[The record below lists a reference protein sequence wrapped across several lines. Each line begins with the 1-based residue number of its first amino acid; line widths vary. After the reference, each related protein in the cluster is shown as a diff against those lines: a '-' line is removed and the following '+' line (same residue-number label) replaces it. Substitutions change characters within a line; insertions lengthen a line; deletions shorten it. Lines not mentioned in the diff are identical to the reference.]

1 MIKHNRLEFEL
12 DQPDIVLRGMVD
24 DAPGTVFSGRLVV
37 NLSEPIRV
45 KGLTMALEGH
55 EHLEWEYHNDGA
67 MSTFHRNTAPIM
79 HQWTFFTTANGK
91 KIETWEAGRHEFPF
105 SLVFPG
111 NLPESINI
119 PYAKVSYQLKAVLRR
134 TGIMPNISAKHEIQ
148 VKRDLTM
155 DGAFGTGAID
165 VENCWREK
173 LEFRI
178 SSEADTF
185 KPGDSMLATFKFQPL
200 VKQMH
205 LTKIGVILKEY
216 VRCHTPLGNAE
227 KTVSRVA
234 AFAELIPDER
244 NTNTKNLEEEA
255 IYDSL
260 HELQQHTEDTP
271 LPPQPPVS
279 QLSGQ
284 VSSASLHSLVS
295 ACPSHSASPA
305 PLVIRDSHS
314 RNQACGAKPAA
325 HVATDPAKP
334 GIDLTHAIEE
344 HIRLRIPSE
353 MKRLQYDHI
362 SSYIEVTHKLKFSI
376 HFRDPD
382 QHPHTLWVS
391 VPISV
396 VPTIA
401 GEAGAF
407 GSDLPTYANAALDTR
422 IPMAAIEQG
431 PPTYDTVIMESIS
444 CLNSQEHSSAS
455 ESDTSSNVNLA
466 SAAASVHSSDE
477 LPPPLQQTPA
487 DISTIS
493 ALPESVSASTD
504 AMDTDVSI
512 GNDSLSSSNDYTID
526 ISDHRMLRRIS
537 HARVSVDSSRPLV
550 HPSALHNFLRRP
562 VVFPASAEATP
573 LATPLETPHASPA
586 ITPVGSPLLKA
597 TENLFPGLLANA
609 YISPSQSQ
617 SQSSSS
623 METHHYSMRN
633 HL

>member
-55 EHLEWEYHNDGA
+55 EHLEWEYRKY
-67 MSTFHRNTAPIM
+67 SFLSPIM

-216 VRCHTPLGNAE
+216 VP
-227 KTVSRVA
+227 
-234 AFAELIPDER
+234 
-244 NTNTKNLEEEA
+244 
-255 IYDSL
+255 
-260 HELQQHTEDTP
+260 
-271 LPPQPPVS
+271 
-279 QLSGQ
+279 
-284 VSSASLHSLVS
+284 
-295 ACPSHSASPA
+295 
-305 PLVIRDSHS
+305 
-314 RNQACGAKPAA
+314 CGAKPAA

-407 GSDLPTYANAALDTR
+407 GSDLPTYANA
-422 IPMAAIEQG
+422 
-431 PPTYDTVIMESIS
+431 
-444 CLNSQEHSSAS
+444 
-455 ESDTSSNVNLA
+455 
-466 SAAASVHSSDE
+466 
-477 LPPPLQQTPA
+477 
-487 DISTIS
+487 
-493 ALPESVSASTD
+493 
-504 AMDTDVSI
+504 
-512 GNDSLSSSNDYTID
+512 
-526 ISDHRMLRRIS
+526 
-537 HARVSVDSSRPLV
+537 
-550 HPSALHNFLRRP
+550 
-562 VVFPASAEATP
+562 
-573 LATPLETPHASPA
+573 
-586 ITPVGSPLLKA
+586 
-597 TENLFPGLLANA
+597 
-609 YISPSQSQ
+609 
-617 SQSSSS
+617 
-623 METHHYSMRN
+623 
-633 HL
+633 